1 MTVDE
6 QAALWVAR
14 LQSSDVT
21 PAERAACADWC
32 AANPA
37 HQQAYTEFRELWGRM
52 AAIPA
57 PPPRARP
64 GPGHAACAGA
74 AMLLCV
80 GLVLAG
86 PRLWLELR
94 ADAIAPTGQILH
106 LTLPDGSLL
115 DLDSGS
121 AVALDFDQGR
131 RNVRVLRGAVFAEVR
146 PDPAHPFTV
155 TAGPISARALG
166 TRYGTSAKAVIVT
179 EGRVETRTPQGAV
192 TLGAGESAALGPD
205 GLHKAPADPDALAWR
220 QGQMV
225 VSGQPLAE
233 VVRALARY
241 HKGRVLLLNGAAAG
255 RPVSG
260 VFDVTDAD
268 HALDL
273 LAGSLGLRLTHL
285 PGLVVLR

>member
-21 PAERAACADWC
+21 PSDRAACAEWC
-32 AANPA
+32 AADPA
-37 HQQAYTEFRELWGRM
+37 HQLAFAELRELWNRM

-57 PPPRARP
+57 PPRR
-64 GPGHAACAGA
+64 PGHAARAAAALLLCAGLA
-74 AMLLCV
+74 
-80 GLVLAG
+80 LAG

-121 AVALDFDQGR
+121 AVALDFDHGR

-146 PDPAHPFTV
+146 PDPAHPFVV

-166 TRYGTSAKAVIVT
+166 TRYGTSDKAVIVT
-179 EGRVETRTPQGAV
+179 QGRVETRTPQGAV
-192 TLGAGESAALGPD
+192 VLGAGERAALGPD
-205 GLHKAPADPDALAWR
+205 GLHKAPADPDVLAWR

-225 VSGQPLAE
+225 VSGRPLAE
-233 VVRALARY
+233 VVQALARY
-241 HKGRVLLLNGAAAG
+241 HKGRVLLLNAAAAG

-273 LAGSLGLRLTHL
+273 LAANLGLRLSRL

>member
-1 MTVDE
+1 MTVAE

-21 PAERAACADWC
+21 PADRAACADWC
-32 AANPA
+32 TADPA
-37 HQQAYTEFRELWGRM
+37 HQQAYAEFRDLWSRM

-57 PPPRARP
+57 PPPRPR
-64 GPGHAACAGA
+64 HAARAGA
-74 AMLLCV
+74 ALLLCAA
-80 GLVLAG
+80 LALGG

-121 AVALDFDQGR
+121 AVRLDFDQGR
-131 RNVRVLRGAVFAEVR
+131 RNVHVLRGAVFAEVR
-146 PDPAHPFTV
+146 HDPAHPFIV

-166 TRYGTSAKAVIVT
+166 TRYGTSAEAVTVT
-179 EGRVETRTPQGAV
+179 EGRVETRTPRGTV
-192 TLGAGESAALGPD
+192 VLNAGESAVLGPE
-205 GLHKAPADPDALAWR
+205 GLQAAPVDPDALAWR

-225 VSGQPLAE
+225 VSGRPLAE
-233 VVRALARY
+233 VVQALARY
-241 HKGRVLLLNGAAAG
+241 HQGRVLLLNDAAAG

-273 LAGSLGLRLTHL
+273 LAGGLGLRLTRL